1 LGLFNAITNHT
12 YATFKDTVTG
22 LTRRELTEPLTNY
35 NVVVADKQWKNN
47 SSVYFINTNVT
58 RGGGFNDAD
67 VVGAG
72 FNLMN
77 KKTPMAL
84 KVHLITACYL
94 YQIHRVKNLKNKLQD
109 TGMC

>member
-1 LGLFNAITNHT
+1 MGLFNAITNHT

-47 SSVYFINTNVT
+47 SSVYLINTNVT

-77 KKTPMAL
+77 KKNTYGAEGASGGDHGGHCLHPGGAGA
-84 KVHLITACYL
+84 VPRHGA
-94 YQIHRVKNLKNKLQD
+94 
-109 TGMC
+109 